1 VRQEDVLGRLREL
14 FHREPPTPEERAWR
28 AEVKAAKRELRRAK
42 RQHAARVREQRK
54 AVAAAERAQALAIRE
69 AEGELAE
76 AGRSDEEAFRRA
88 EANVEVARQSDLL
101 GRYGPLALYD
111 DKVEAPEGTA
121 PLTRATRAVVDVRLN
136 LIQRERAIAR
146 LGGEAHRAAVRAL
159 ERRQGHGGAHLFL
172 VLETSRF
179 VTVIPCNRG
188 EVEAHE
194 FAQQVCVA
202 ALNAEDFAR
211 RRAEAVSLAERRLEH
226 LGKKRGLAI
235 GAAEQKLA
243 EAKADT
249 QAVDEAR
256 RALAAAEADTQEIK
270 QRAAAVRTLERG
282 EPPAPPDQPVKQSTR
297 PRSRGRP
304 RV

>member
-1 VRQEDVLGRLREL
+1 VRQEDVLGRLRDL
-14 FHREPPTPEERAWR
+14 LHREPPTPEEQAWR
-28 AEVKAAKRELRRAK
+28 AEVKGAKRELRVAK
-42 RQHAARVREQRK
+42 REHAARVRERRK
-54 AVAAAERAQALAIRE
+54 ALAAAERAQAATIRK
-69 AEGELAE
+69 AERELAE
-76 AGRSDEEAFRRA
+76 AGRFDEEGFRRA
-88 EANVEVARQSDLL
+88 EASLELARQSELM

-111 DKVEAPEGTA
+111 DKVVAPEGTA
-121 PLTRATRAVVDVRLN
+121 PLTRATRAVVDLPLN
-136 LIQRERAIAR
+136 LVQRERAIAR

-159 ERRQGHGGAHLFL
+159 ERRQGHGSAHLFL

-179 VTVIPCNRG
+179 VSVVPCNRG

-226 LGKKRGLAI
+226 LGQKRGLAI
-235 GAAEQKLA
+235 SAAEQKLD

-256 RALAAAEADTQEIK
+256 RALGDAEADTEEIK
-270 QRAAAVRTLERG
+270 QRGAAVRALQRG
-282 EPPAPPDQPVKQSTR
+282 QPPAPPDQPVKQSPR